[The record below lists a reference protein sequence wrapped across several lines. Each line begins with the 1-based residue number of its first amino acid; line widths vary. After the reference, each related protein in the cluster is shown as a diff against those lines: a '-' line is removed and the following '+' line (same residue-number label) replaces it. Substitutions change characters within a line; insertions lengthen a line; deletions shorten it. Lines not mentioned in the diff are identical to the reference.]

1 MAEEKRWFEKHAPEM
16 AEAYWNYYNIVEGE
30 TSVDKL
36 TKALIAL
43 AVVITRRCQHCTEYR
58 IKAAL
63 AAGATKQQISEVI
76 MQTAIV
82 SGGVE
87 LFWAKDVYD
96 KYLG

>member
-1 MAEEKRWFEKHAPEM
+1 MAEDKRWFEKHAPEM
-16 AEAYWNYYNIVEGE
+16 ADAYWNFYDIVEGE

-36 TKALIAL
+36 PKALIAL
-43 AVVITRRCQHCTEYR
+43 AVVITRRCEHCTEYR

-63 AAGATKQQISEVI
+63 EAGATKKQISEVI

-87 LFWAKDVYD
+87 LFWAKGTYD